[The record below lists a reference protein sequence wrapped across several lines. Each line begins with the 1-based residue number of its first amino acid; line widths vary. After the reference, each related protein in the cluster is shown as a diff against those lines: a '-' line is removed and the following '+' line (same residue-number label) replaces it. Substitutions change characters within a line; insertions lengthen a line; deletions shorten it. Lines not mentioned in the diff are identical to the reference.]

1 MIISAIIM
9 VVIIVVTIVH
19 LQAGKQG
26 IPQFSTL
33 SQISARQGISL
44 MLMGLLLM
52 MVVMLLLITTI
63 LLMMLV
69 ILLMT
74 NGLLTFTISS
84 IKPAQPPPE
93 PLPPAWLEGN
103 RDPGGLATLDIF

>member
-1 MIISAIIM
+1 M
-9 VVIIVVTIVH
+9 VVIIVATIVH

-52 MVVMLLLITTI
+52 MMVMLLLITTI

-74 NGLLTFTISS
+74 NGLLTFYYFFNQTCTACIQTTTSC
-84 IKPAQPPPE
+84 
-93 PLPPAWLEGN
+93 
-103 RDPGGLATLDIF
+103 LA